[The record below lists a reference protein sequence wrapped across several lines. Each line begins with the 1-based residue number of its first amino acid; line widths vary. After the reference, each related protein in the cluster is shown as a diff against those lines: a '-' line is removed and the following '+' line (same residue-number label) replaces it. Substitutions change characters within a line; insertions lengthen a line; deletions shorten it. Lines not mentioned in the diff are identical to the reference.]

1 MKFYDLA
8 TYFERIEQTSGRIAI
23 TELLAAI
30 FKSVDPA
37 EARRVA
43 YLIQG
48 RVAPTFVEVEFGIGE
63 KLLVLA
69 IVSAFDI
76 EPEQASEQVR
86 ALGDHGLAAEKLWD
100 APGGSLTVSEVFDRL
115 DALARTAGE
124 GSVESKVSQLSSLM
138 RELGPLE
145 NRYLVR
151 IPLERLRL
159 GVGDPTIMDGLS
171 FARVGDKSE
180 RAAIERAYNY
190 VSDLGLVAE
199 RYVEGG
205 ADAISRINVAVGNP
219 VRMAQAERLS
229 SGAAIVEKIGECAV
243 EPKFDGFRLQIHRSG
258 DDVSIFSRN
267 LENMTGMFPEVAEAA
282 RTRLNSDNVIIEGEA
297 MGYDPDTFQ
306 FLPFQITLS
315 RRRKHGIAELADSL
329 PLKLLAF
336 DVLHTG
342 AEDLTPLPYTERRKR
357 LLELVDPNETIAVTE
372 SIVTDDPDV
381 IDAYFADKIED
392 GFEGIVVKKLESPYQ
407 AGKRNFNWIKLK
419 GSYTGDLSDALD
431 CAIVGYWRGRGKRTA
446 WGIGAILSAVWDS
459 ETACSRRSPEWEPDI
474 QTRSGFRCASF
485 WTKTCAMG
493 HRHCWIRRS
502 RPTSGWSRVTS
513 CRCLPTNSLEAQTTL
528 PDARATNPDTRCDF
542 RESWKCPALTRDRK
556 TPPPLTKSNRCLMH
570 RFAGARRQAD
580 TLSLN
585 VGVANRRR
593 RPLDRSYWIVF
604 APGQRT
610 RERKPHGPDDRST
623 GHAAVATDP

>member
-23 TELLAAI
+23 TELLAEI

-138 RELGPLE
+138 RDLGPLE

-282 RTRLNSDNVIIEGEA
+282 RTRLNNDNVIIEGEA

-392 GFEGIVVKKLESPYQ
+392 GFEGIVVKRLESPYQ

-431 CAIVGYWRGRGKRTA
+431 CAIVGYWRGRGKRSA

-459 ETACSRRSPEWEPDI
+459 RDGLLKTIARVGTGYSDEEWVQMRELLDKDARNGPSPLLDSAVEADVWVEPRHVVPVLADELTRSPNH
-474 QTRSGFRCASF
+474 TAGRSGHEPGYALRFPRVLEMPRPDKGPQDATTVDEVQSMFDAQIRGSASP
-485 WTKTCAMG
+485 
-493 HRHCWIRRS
+493 S
-502 RPTSGWSRVTS
+502 
-513 CRCLPTNSLEAQTTL
+513 
-528 PDARATNPDTRCDF
+528 
-542 RESWKCPALTRDRK
+542 
-556 TPPPLTKSNRCLMH
+556 
-570 RFAGARRQAD
+570 
-580 TLSLN
+580 
-585 VGVANRRR
+585 
-593 RPLDRSYWIVF
+593 
-604 APGQRT
+604 
-610 RERKPHGPDDRST
+610 
-623 GHAAVATDP
+623 